1 MLLTISHVTEYLY
14 SDPVSYALQQLR
26 LTPKSRAG
34 QNVVN
39 WNTQISG
46 GSVNLAYEDHNNNYV
61 ELVEIEPDVSR
72 VEIRSNGQVETSD
85 NSGIVGSHG
94 GFAPLWM
101 FERTTDLTA
110 PGPNIRKLAREH
122 KPESTV
128 EGMHA
133 LSAAILSTV
142 DYSTDTTH
150 SATTAEEAM
159 QQGTG
164 VCQDHSH
171 IFISVCRLIGIPARY
186 VSGYL
191 LMDGQTDQVAS
202 HAWAEAHLP
211 SLGWVGFDVSNGI
224 SPDER
229 YVRVA
234 TGLDYRDVAPIRGV
248 RFGAQGGNLDETLV
262 VSIRVEQ

>member
-14 SDPVSYALQQLR
+14 SNPVSYALQQLR

-34 QNVVN
+34 QTVKE

-46 GSVNLAYEDHNNNYV
+46 GTVNLSYEDHNNNRV
-61 ELVEIEPDVSR
+61 DLVEIEPDVSR

-85 NSGIVGSHG
+85 TSGIIGSHG

-101 FERTTDLTA
+101 FERSTDLTA
-110 PGPNIRKLAREH
+110 PGPHIRKLAREI
-122 KPESTV
+122 KLDETV

-133 LSAAILSTV
+133 LSAAILGNV
-142 DYSTDTTH
+142 DYETATTH
-150 SATTAEEAM
+150 SATTAEQALAL
-159 QQGTG
+159 GTG
-164 VCQDHSH
+164 VCQDHTH
-171 IFISVCRLIGIPARY
+171 IFISVCRLTGIPARY

-191 LMDGQTDQVAS
+191 LMEGQTDQVAS

-211 SLGWVGFDVSNGI
+211 ALGWVGFDVSNGI

-248 RFGAQGGNLDETLV
+248 RFGSQGGNLDETLV

>member
-34 QNVVN
+34 QNVLD
-39 WNTQISG
+39 WDTQISG
-46 GSVNLAYEDHNNNYV
+46 GSVNLAYEDHNNNRV

-85 NSGIVGSHG
+85 NAGIIGVHG

-101 FERTTDLTA
+101 FERSTELTA
-110 PGPNIRKLAREH
+110 SGPNIRKLAKDA
-122 KPESTV
+122 KPDSSV

-133 LSAAILSTV
+133 LSAAIIGKV
-142 DYSTDTTH
+142 DYLTDTTH
-150 SATTAEEAM
+150 VATTAEQAV
-159 QQGTG
+159 QLGSG
-164 VCQDHSH
+164 VCQDHTH
-171 IFISVCRLIGIPARY
+171 IFISVCRLSGIPARY

-248 RFGAQGGNLDETLV
+248 RFGSQGGNLDETLV

>member
-26 LTPKSRAG
+26 MTPKTSGG
-34 QNVVN
+34 QTVRS
-39 WNTQISG
+39 WDTRISG
-46 GSVNLAYEDHNNNYV
+46 GAVQLSYEDQNNNHV

-72 VEIRSNGQVETSD
+72 VEVRSTGQVETFD
-85 NSGIVGSHG
+85 TSGIIGLHG
-94 GFAPLWM
+94 GFSPLWM
-101 FERTTDLTA
+101 FERSTDLTLA
-110 PGPNIRKLAREH
+110 GPQINKLAQDF
-122 KPESTV
+122 KLDNTI

-133 LSAAILSTV
+133 LSAAILDRVEYVTE
-142 DYSTDTTH
+142 TTH
-150 SATTAEEAM
+150 SATTAEQAM
-159 QQGTG
+159 KLGTG
-164 VCQDHSH
+164 VCQDHTH
-171 IFISVCRLIGIPARY
+171 IFISVCRLAGIPARY

-191 LMDGQTDQVAS
+191 MMNGQTDQAAS

-211 SLGWVGFDVSNGI
+211 ALGWVGFDVSNGI

-234 TGLDYRDVAPIRGV
+234 TGLDYQEVAPIKGV
-248 RFGAQGGNLDETLV
+248 RFGPMGGELDETLV